1 MKPARCSAVGTVSS
15 QNKTLQRKPERNEE
29 SCDTANANPLSRF
42 HLLSGLPRYALSQRP
57 SSLRFAFSKF
67 GSPSDCAK
75 HLPYHHPLNTLRVE
89 LNPASQ
95 SLTVSRQVSSF
106 LLKFLHAPL
115 YPKPWPWILSMHGY
129 CVRKNNKT
137 FLSFL
142 LTITPFSFLINQSE

>member
-15 QNKTLQRKPERNEE
+15 QNKTLQRKLERNEE

-42 HLLSGLPRYALSQRP
+42 HLLSGLSLYALSQRP

-75 HLPYHHPLNTLRVE
+75 HLPYHRPLNTLRAE
-89 LNPASQ
+89 SNPASQ
-95 SLTVSRQVSSF
+95 CLNVSRQVSSF

-115 YPKPWPWILSMHGY
+115 YPKPWPRILPMHGY
-129 CVRKNNKT
+129 WVR
-137 FLSFL
+137 
-142 LTITPFSFLINQSE
+142 